1 MISYTE
7 KDGKIIVQGDIIRA
21 SDQELDKL
29 IDTIVSS
36 FLYGIEV
43 TYIQDSV
50 EYPLVKHTPDERHII
65 ESTTFL
71 NISKAWYT
79 DIRNRIE
86 SKLNEYRFSSF

>member
-50 EYPLVKHTPDERHII
+50 EYPLVKHTADGRHII

-71 NISKAWYT
+71 NISKSWYT

-86 SKLNEYRFSSF
+86 SKLNEFRFSSF